1 MFNIKLLKNLIAIHP
16 ELSKLYEEILIF
28 YQEKIFRNLS
38 PPFKTIMEDIEK
50 QAIFKSLEIYLEL
63 GNYSFSLFME
73 KIKNNIENI
82 ETSKMSR

>member
-1 MFNIKLLKNLIAIHP
+1 
-16 ELSKLYEEILIF
+16 
-28 YQEKIFRNLS
+28 
-38 PPFKTIMEDIEK
+38 MEDIEK

-63 GNYSFSLFME
+63 GDYSFSLFME